1 MYMCIG
7 YKEVA
12 NGFDIFGWVNRWM
25 GWTTDDGAGRI
36 SRFQPLGAVTL
47 GDNIQARRDMYT
59 RKRAREKTKTKRK
72 TGSILV
78 LRKTIFFF
86 FVGTLHLCC
95 SRSVASPLHSR
106 TIDRAESF
114 PLVELHGHV
123 QPSVHFFFFVWTFR
137 VTILTDHQSRKTK
150 KQKRKS
156 NTKMLCQTNK
166 LIFVLLLSLPIPSQV
181 KLVKDKWPRSVDRIA
196 RMVSC
201 HTRLISAGL
210 NFFIFILCRILFTT

>member
-1 MYMCIG
+1 MCIG

-78 LRKTIFFF
+78 LRKTHFF

-123 QPSVHFFFFVWTFR
+123 QPSVHFFFR
-137 VTILTDHQSRKTK
+137 VDIPSDDSNWSSIEKNKKTK
-150 KQKRKS
+150 
-156 NTKMLCQTNK
+156 TKIQHEN
-166 LIFVLLLSLPIPSQV
+166 V
-181 KLVKDKWPRSVDRIA
+181 
-196 RMVSC
+196 VSD
-201 HTRLISAGL
+201 
-210 NFFIFILCRILFTT
+210 